1 MINQLGAANSP
12 EAAILVAKYITKKP
26 TPSIANPKMNFN
38 GELGSKFLRPNQTQ
52 RAAKKGAKMITEVGK
67 KAKSRLF
74 DYKETETTIKSKTL
88 HQMKKEAEEVK
99 EKLKQKARE
108 AVVKERKE
116 QQVSNAERKA
126 MTADLKAEKNLR
138 KEMHSAMKSMV
149 QIQQIAL

>member
-1 MINQLGAANSP
+1 MYEELVGGKETQSKNS
-12 EAAILVAKYITKKP
+12 KK
-26 TPSIANPKMNFN
+26 T
-38 GELGSKFLRPNQTQ
+38 
-52 RAAKKGAKMITEVGK
+52 KKGAKMITEVGK